1 MADILDLLLQLC
13 CEFAKE
19 FVRGINLVL
28 EIFLCASNC
37 VETLSSELMKVIFES
52 EEVALHT
59 LKIILVS
66 LKVYV
71 LLLGDLLAKVNLF
84 DHIIEL
90 PREGFVLGC
99 LLIDGG
105 LPRLCLLFI
114 HVLYFLKQA
123 LVSCLQALYFFFQ

>member
-1 MADILDLLLQLC
+1 
-13 CEFAKE
+13 
-19 FVRGINLVL
+19 
-28 EIFLCASNC
+28 
-37 VETLSSELMKVIFES
+37 MKVIFES

-59 LKIILVS
+59 LKIILMS

-105 LPRLCLLFI
+105 LPRLCLLRI
-114 HVLYFLKQA
+114 YGLYFLKQV
-123 LVSCLQALYFFFQ
+123 LISCFQALYFFFQ